1 MTTETF
7 WFELVRT
14 LGSTVTAVAAVIG
27 VVIAA
32 HGLNKWQAE
41 TAGKLRIGLAEGV
54 LADFYE
60 ARDIIQAARSP
71 QAPRT
76 LLDLGSG
83 PPLNLEGEPSTR
95 RRVAWETP
103 VMTEAYDKMYVAA
116 SRLENKTEFF
126 SKLHARRYRFVA
138 HFGPE
143 AAKPYEEVR
152 RVHDEIIIASRYLV
166 SCALGGFTGDPKVP
180 EQWKITVQFDPKK
193 EDQIAKRLDA
203 AIAQM
208 EQTCRPIIQAGVKPL

>member
-1 MTTETF
+1 
-7 WFELVRT
+7 
-14 LGSTVTAVAAVIG
+14 
-27 VVIAA
+27 
-32 HGLNKWQAE
+32 
-41 TAGKLRIGLAEGV
+41 
-54 LADFYE
+54 
-60 ARDIIQAARSP
+60 
-71 QAPRT
+71 
-76 LLDLGSG
+76 
-83 PPLNLEGEPSTR
+83 
-95 RRVAWETP
+95 
-103 VMTEAYDKMYVAA
+103 MYVAA